1 MCVGSVGDE
10 RCLPTITYEHYW
22 LNFEEAY
29 YGADDLKEELKCEL
43 QVKNDGVTKEEVEKI
58 DSTE

>member
-1 MCVGSVGDE
+1 MSIIY
-10 RCLPTITYEHYW
+10 LTLKKP
-22 LNFEEAY
+22 Y